1 MYGYL
6 AISGIEFRMSTP
18 SFEWDEVKATENLAK
33 HGVSFALAQNAFVDP
48 KRVIAEDMAHSTKEM
63 RYFCFGE
70 VDDGV
75 LTVRFTLRA
84 DVIRIIGAGYWRKG
98 RVVYERENQ
107 VHR

>member
-1 MYGYL
+1 
-6 AISGIEFRMSTP
+6 MSAP

-33 HGVSFALAQNAFVDP
+33 HGVSFASAQYAFVDP
-48 KRVIAEDMAHSTKEM
+48 KRVIAEDMAHSAKEV

-70 VDDGV
+70 VGGGI

-98 RVVYERENQ
+98 KAIYERENQ
-107 VHR
+107 VHRWADRRPKSHS